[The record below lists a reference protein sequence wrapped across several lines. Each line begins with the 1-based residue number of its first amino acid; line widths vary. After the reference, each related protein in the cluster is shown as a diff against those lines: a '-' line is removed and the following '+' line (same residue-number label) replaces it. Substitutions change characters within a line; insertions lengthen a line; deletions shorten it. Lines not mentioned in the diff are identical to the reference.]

1 VTKPISLKILLQIML
16 KELRTYYNLGTP
28 QYFFELFNSL
38 KNNTATI
45 YSKRDLEQLFYNRN
59 INCRSIFDGCLELA
73 FNIGILIIDE
83 TDTVRLNKTFQDFP
97 FSKKQ
102 MCDKFVECL
111 FLNLKDD
118 DDFQNIFSSKNIS
131 YDIIYHS
138 VQITYGAFGLKYASF
153 KQLLIDFEIIK
164 VHPIT
169 EIKKFI
175 INSRYKKLFDK
186 TILPEIK
193 RRKIG
198 IEEFQISLE
207 QQQIYGEE
215 AEKFVLKFEYD
226 RLNGSKTI
234 DWVSEY
240 SVAEG
245 YDIASFND
253 ESSMV
258 NDRFIEVKSF
268 NGQPYFFWSR
278 NEIDIARIKKYEY
291 YLYLVDRDKINYS
304 NYTPLIIQNPYLE
317 VYNNEAHWDQRV
329 EKIRFAIKTS

>member
-1 VTKPISLKILLQIML
+1 ML
-16 KELRTYYNLGTP
+16 KDLRTYDNLGSP

-38 KNNTATI
+38 KDNTATT

-59 INCRSIFDGCLELA
+59 INGRSVFDGCLDLA
-73 FNIGILIIDE
+73 FNIGVLMIDE
-83 TDTVRLNKTFQDFP
+83 AGTVTLNNTFQYFL
-97 FSKKQ
+97 FSEKQ
-102 MCDKFVECL
+102 MCDKFVEYL
-111 FLNLKDD
+111 FLSLKDD

-138 VQITYGAFGLKYASF
+138 VQITYGAFGLKYGSF

-164 VHPIT
+164 IHPTT

-193 RRKIG
+193 KRKIG
-198 IEEFQISLE
+198 IDEFQLSLE

-215 AEKFVLKFEYD
+215 AERFVLKFEHD
-226 RLNGSKTI
+226 RLNGNKTI
-234 DWVSEY
+234 DWVAEY

-253 ESSMV
+253 ESSII

-278 NEIDIARIKKYEY
+278 NEIDIARIKKDEY
-291 YLYLVDRDKINYS
+291 FLYLIDRNKMKTADYQPI
-304 NYTPLIIQNPYLE
+304 IIQNPYTE
-317 VYNNEAHWDQRV
+317 VYKNESLWDQRI
-329 EKIRFAIKTS
+329 EKIRFMKIV